1 VKSDCTKTVS
11 PAGNAVWKF
20 MVNRGRDFFP
30 KIEHVAIGRKPGG
43 GLTMFARTLLLLN
56 GRNGSAGIAAS
67 ARAFESSP
75 VKGMGSACRI
85 ECDLTGSGPGACQTG

>member
-1 VKSDCTKTVS
+1 
-11 PAGNAVWKF
+11 
-20 MVNRGRDFFP
+20 MVNRVEIFFP

-67 ARAFESSP
+67 ARAVESGSI
-75 VKGMGSACRI
+75 KGMGGAWRT
-85 ECDLTGSGPGACQTG
+85 EGHLNRSGPGARQTG